1 MGAPINIIQNWTD
14 VKTDMIIDV
23 RSPAEF
29 EIDHI
34 PGAINMPVLYN
45 EERAEIGT
53 MYKQVSTF
61 HARRY
66 GGAIV
71 ARNISKHILA
81 SLQDKSKEFRPMI
94 YCWRGGQRSNS
105 FARICS
111 EIGWQTYVLDGG
123 YKAYRK
129 KVLTELESKIP
140 PIKPILISGPTG
152 TGKTRLLKEIQQ
164 TGGQILDLEAL
175 ANHRGSLLGLRPG
188 EKQPT
193 QKFFESLLLQ
203 SVKKLNKDEPV
214 FVEAESS
221 KIGEIQIPKYLFNL
235 MKTAP
240 LIEIYMPLENRAQFL
255 VKEYEY
261 LQTHTQA
268 LFKLFDAMLYRHG
281 EEKTNVWRELAEN
294 KRWHKLAVELICSHY
309 DPAYRSSSMRK
320 LRKVDCI
327 VQIDI
332 ANNAPFKKAARFVL
346 KKYDKNYLYS
356 FYR

>member
-14 VKTDMIIDV
+14 IKADMIIDV

-29 EIDHI
+29 EIDRI
-34 PGAINMPVLYN
+34 PGAINMPVLFN
-45 EERAEIGT
+45 DERAEIGT
-53 MYKQVSTF
+53 MYKQVSAF

-71 ARNISKHILA
+71 ARNISNHILTH
-81 SLQDKSKEFRPMI
+81 LQEKSAEFRPII

-105 FARICS
+105 FAQICS
-111 EIGWQTYVLDGG
+111 DVGWQTYLLEGG

-129 KVLTELESKIP
+129 RVLIDLETKTPSLKL
-140 PIKPILISGPTG
+140 ILISGPTG

-188 EKQPT
+188 EKQPN
-193 QKFFESLLLQ
+193 QKYFESLLLQ
-203 SVKKLNKDEPV
+203 SIKKLDQDEPV

-221 KIGEIQIPKYLFNL
+221 KIGEIQIPKHLFNL

-240 LIEIYMPLENRAQFL
+240 LIEIYMPLEKRAQFL

-261 LQTHTQA
+261 LQIRTQA
-268 LFKLFDAMLYRHG
+268 LFKLFDAMFYRHG
-281 EEKTNVWRELAEN
+281 KDKTDLWRELAEN
-294 KRWHKLAVELICSHY
+294 KKWHELAIELIRSHY
-309 DPAYRSSSMRK
+309 DPAYKSSSMRK
-320 LRKVDCI
+320 SRKVECI
-327 VQIDI
+327 VNIDI
-332 ANNAPFKKAARFVL
+332 ADNASFNKAAEFVL
-346 KKYDKNYLYS
+346 KKYNKNYLKT
-356 FYR
+356 FHC

>member
-1 MGAPINIIQNWTD
+1 MGAPIKIIQNWTD
-14 VKTDMIIDV
+14 IKADMIIDV

-53 MYKQVSTF
+53 MYKQISAF

-81 SLQDKSKEFRPMI
+81 SLQDKSAEFRPII

-105 FARICS
+105 FAQICS
-111 EIGWQTYVLDGG
+111 DIGWQTCLLDGG

-129 KVLTELESKIP
+129 SVLTDLETNTPS
-140 PIKPILISGPTG
+140 IKLILISGSTG

-164 TGGQILDLEAL
+164 NGGQILDLEEL

-188 EKQPT
+188 EKQPN
-193 QKFFESLLLQ
+193 QKYFESLLLQ
-203 SVKKLNKDEPV
+203 SIKKLDQNEPV

-221 KIGEIQIPKYLFNL
+221 KIGEIQIPKHFFSL

-240 LIEIYMPLENRAQFL
+240 LIEIYMPLKKRAQFL

-261 LQTHTQA
+261 LQTHTET
-268 LFKLFDAMLYRHG
+268 LFKLFDAMFYRHG
-281 EEKTNVWRELAEN
+281 EEKTNVWRELADN
-294 KRWHKLAVELICSHY
+294 KRWHELAIELICSHY
-309 DPAYRSSSMRK
+309 DPAYKSSSMRK
-320 LRKVDCI
+320 LRKVECM

-332 ANNAPFKKAARFVL
+332 ADDASFNKAAEFVL
-346 KKYDKNYLYS
+346 KKYNKNYLQS